1 MVVSARSMRCKSRQA
16 RSVRWPY
23 KIQTAD
29 PHATSHPSRSMTM
42 SLLDAHWTITKAR
55 LQGFLLVWGGVAA
68 YQTTRDYFYPPPP
81 EEVNE
86 TDECDVSEQGGEV
99 TVRLVDRGPEPSPLV
114 DTEHVQ
120 ARLV

>member
-1 MVVSARSMRCKSRQA
+1 
-16 RSVRWPY
+16 
-23 KIQTAD
+23 
-29 PHATSHPSRSMTM
+29 MTM

-86 TDECDVSEQGGEV
+86 TVQSEVSEEGDEEG
-99 TVRLVDRGPEPSPLV
+99 VRLVDRDLSHLLLS
-114 DTEHVQ
+114 TQNTSKHV
-120 ARLV
+120 